1 MSRKSLVR
9 RWAAWL
15 AVWAVVLHALAPGMA
30 QAVVGWA
37 EPDLAHEV
45 CSSTGIVRLAEPVAE
60 DSRDGGTGFGIHC
73 EWCLFDVAADLP
85 AANLLRFD
93 PPPTADAPVALP
105 PAPVLAFPWRPAQPR
120 APPSFA

>member
-1 MSRKSLVR
+1 MSCKSPVR

-15 AVWAVVLHALAPGMA
+15 ATWAVVLHALAPSMA
-30 QAVVGWA
+30 QAMLRWSG
-37 EPDLAHEV
+37 PDLVHEV
-45 CSSTGIVRLAEPVAE
+45 CISTGIVRLADPVAD

-93 PPPTADAPVALP
+93 SPPTAHAPVALP
-105 PAPVLAFPWRPAQPR
+105 PAPVLAVPWRRAQPR